1 VAPASIGRRHVTEH
15 LLDVRAAAFEGRL
28 SAVAA

>member
-1 VAPASIGRRHVTEH
+1 VAPAAIGGRHVTEH

-28 SAVAA
+28 STVTA